1 LKAYRDVP
9 AVDEV
14 AIALIL
20 VKIAQLVVDIPDIR
34 ELDLNPILADEQGVL
49 TVDARVAVN
58 PPAETG
64 MARPWRMAI
73 RPYPKALEL
82 HTEQRD
88 GTPIFIRP
96 VRPEDEALF
105 QDFFLHVSPEDL
117 RLRFFAQIKHFGH
130 VFIARLTQIDY
141 ARAMCL
147 VAIDPKTGAMLG
159 AVQLHSDA
167 RYIEGEYAIL
177 VRSDLKGRGFGW
189 LLMQTIIDYA
199 SAESLRTIS
208 GQVLYENT
216 TMLAM
221 CRDLGFTIASD
232 PADSGIQ
239 IVTLALTKPA

>member
-1 LKAYRDVP
+1 
-9 AVDEV
+9 
-14 AIALIL
+14 
-20 VKIAQLVVDIPDIR
+20 
-34 ELDLNPILADEQGVL
+34 
-49 TVDARVAVN
+49 
-58 PPAETG
+58 

-117 RLRFFAQIKHFGH
+117 RLRFFAHTKHFGH

-147 VAIDPKTGAMLG
+147 VAIDPKTSAMLG

-177 VRSDLKGRGFGW
+177 VRSDLKGRGLGW

-199 SAESLRTIS
+199 STEGLRTIS
-208 GQVLYENT
+208 GQVLNENT

-221 CRDLGFTIASD
+221 CRDLGFSIASD
-232 PADSGIQ
+232 PANSGIH
-239 IVTLALTKPA
+239 IVTLALTKFA